1 MFLTAQATPGPE
13 RETLQWRRMAM
24 RSMARRSLG
33 FSRFLFRLLHGL
45 RSRLS
50 LIIDQCR
57 NGQECDEPPEPPLQ
71 LVRGDT
77 FRSEWHICWRLWG
90 EIDF

>member
-13 RETLQWRRMAM
+13 RETLQWRPMAM

-33 FSRFLFRLLHGL
+33 FPRFLFRLLHGL

-50 LIIDQCR
+50 LFIDQCR